1 MTKTG
6 KTDQEKKKELVQ
18 KLTQKL
24 LDYQTQMGELQAKI
38 NDVKKELDELKEEKE
53 NKEKEVKENDA
64 EIINMLET
72 ALAETVKIDGK
83 LSNLKSSVEVPP
95 KSK

>member
-1 MTKTG
+1 M
-6 KTDQEKKKELVQ
+6 TDQEKKKELVQ

-24 LDYQTQMGELQAKI
+24 LDYQTQISDLQTKAD
-38 NDVKKELDELKEEKE
+38 DVKKELEKLTKESEEKE
-53 NKEKEVKENDA
+53 KKVKEDDA

-83 LSNLKSSVEVPP
+83 LSNLKSSIEVPP

>member
-1 MTKTG
+1 MTKTE
-6 KTDQEKKKELVQ
+6 TDQEKKKELVQ

-24 LDYQTQMGELQAKI
+24 LDYQTQMGELQNKI
-38 NDVKKELDELKEEKE
+38 DDVKKELEELKEEKE

-64 EIINMLET
+64 EIISMLET
-72 ALAETVKIDGK
+72 ALAETVKIDDK
-83 LSNLKSSVEVPP
+83 FSNLKSSIEVPP